1 MGFPRREYWSG
12 LLLPSTLIK
21 KKKDV
26 VKLFNGV
33 KNVHQYHKM
42 LKRKHILIH
51 TQKRYIHR
59 KKTTNGIR
67 KIQTEELFLDILVY
81 YYLTT
86 HCYKLSALIYY
97 LIVSVEVP
105 SQLGGFS
112 AWSHGAEGKVS
123 GLLRVSGASSKPTG
137 YWRNSFSLVVG
148 LRSLFSCQFKIF
160 FGCGPF
166 LKSLLEKKKKIKS
179 LLNVTILLLF

>member
-1 MGFPRREYWSG
+1 M
-12 LLLPSTLIK
+12 
-21 KKKDV
+21 

-137 YWRNSFSLVVG
+137 CWRNSFSLVVG

>member
-1 MGFPRREYWSG
+1 MTY
-12 LLLPSTLIK
+12 
-21 KKKDV
+21 
-26 VKLFNGV
+26 
-33 KNVHQYHKM
+33 
-42 LKRKHILIH
+42 
-51 TQKRYIHR
+51 
-59 KKTTNGIR
+59 
-67 KIQTEELFLDILVY
+67 
-81 YYLTT
+81 
-86 HCYKLSALIYY
+86 CYKLSALIYY

-137 YWRNSFSLVVG
+137 CWRNSFSLVVG

-166 LKSLLEKKKKIKS
+166 LKSLLEKKKKSLYWMLQYCFYFKS
-179 LLNVTILLLF
+179 FWPQGMWDLSSLTRDWTHTPSVLEAQSLNHQTTNEVPLNTWCLTWVFAFSQASWSQLSTFSLVTSRWRGTM

>member
-1 MGFPRREYWSG
+1 M
-12 LLLPSTLIK
+12 
-21 KKKDV
+21 
-26 VKLFNGV
+26 
-33 KNVHQYHKM
+33 
-42 LKRKHILIH
+42 
-51 TQKRYIHR
+51 
-59 KKTTNGIR
+59 
-67 KIQTEELFLDILVY
+67 
-81 YYLTT
+81 T

-123 GLLRVSGASSKPTG
+123 GLLRVSGSSSKPTG
-137 YWRNSFSLVVG
+137 CWRNSFSLVVG

-166 LKSLLEKKKKIKS
+166 LKSLLEKKKSLYWMLQYCFYFKSFWPHSMWDLSPQPGMEPCLLQWNHGVLTTGMPGKS
-179 LLNVTILLLF
+179 LQQF